1 MKARELAAKLMEHP
15 DFEVKACESHI
26 DDSSYGFAVDSF
38 KVNGIGD
45 IGYSDGVIILSL
57 EGE

>member
-1 MKARELAAKLMEHP
+1 MKARELAAKLMENP
-15 DFEVKACESHI
+15 DFDVKAGYSHT
-26 DDSSYGFAVDSF
+26 DDSSYGFTVESF
-38 KVNGIGD
+38 NVNGVGD

>member
-15 DFEVKACESHI
+15 DFEVKACDSHI
-26 DDSSYGFAVDSF
+26 DDSSYGFTVDRF
-38 KVNGIGD
+38 NVNGIGD
-45 IGYSDGVIILSL
+45 IGHSDGVIILSL